1 MLRYLLGRTLQVVPT
16 LLLVTVIT
24 FLLVKLLPGDAAL
37 AFLGETSPQ
46 DQVRYEAM
54 RRELGLDQPLP
65 VQYFRWLG
73 KVALGDFGISARTRE
88 PVLEGI
94 KARLPVTAQLAIMT
108 MLVALAIALPVG
120 IISAAR
126 PRSWLDGI
134 GSTAAIA
141 GLAIPD
147 FWLGILLITV
157 FALGLG
163 LLPPSGFKPLGEGIG
178 QNLQLM
184 ILPALTLGVSQAAVL
199 MRQIR
204 AALLEVLRHDYITT
218 ARSKG
223 LRDELVVRRHALK
236 NALIPV
242 VTIIGLQTGRLF
254 GGAVIVE
261 TIFALPGIGRVAADS
276 IFFRDYAML
285 QGAILVLALAVL
297 LMNLVTDVLYSYLD
311 PRIRYG

>member
-24 FLLVKLLPGDAAL
+24 FILVKLLPGDAAL

-46 DQVRYEAM
+46 DPVRYEAM

-73 KVALGDFGISARTRE
+73 TVAAGDFGISARTRE

-94 KARLPVTAQLAIMT
+94 KARLPVTAQLALMT
-108 MLVALAIALPVG
+108 MAVALAIALPVG

-126 PRSWLDGI
+126 PRSWLDNV

-141 GLAIPD
+141 GLAVPD
-147 FWLGILLITV
+147 FWLGIVLITL
-157 FALGLG
+157 FSLGLG
-163 LLPPSGFKPLGEGIG
+163 LLPPSGFKPLGEGVG

-184 ILPALTLGVSQAAVL
+184 ILPALTLGASQAAVL
-199 MRQIR
+199 MRQVR

-218 ARSKG
+218 ARAKG
-223 LRDELVVRRHALK
+223 LREGLVVRRHALK

-285 QGAILVLALAVL
+285 QGAILVLAVAVL
-297 LMNLVTDVLYSYLD
+297 LMNLITDILYSYLD
-311 PRIRYG
+311 PRIRYR